1 MKYSLAILTVMLSGC
16 AAPVMLGAGI
26 ASVAVNETTGK
37 SIGDHA
43 VSTVEDQDCRL
54 FRWFKGEKICQL
66 KPNAVVVTVSVPS
79 QPVIVTKGSVKDM
92 EAAFALRKAAK

>member
-37 SIGDHA
+37 SISDHA

-66 KPNAVVVTVSVPS
+66 KPNAVVTVSVPS
-79 QPVIVTKGSVKDM
+79 QPVIVAKGSVKDM